1 VARLR
6 SPCSVVNL
14 VEYFLLPGPPRL
26 SGACRHFVGARSA
39 EHTGVRAGRRGCR
52 RRDEHGCRR
61 RCGGVAAHAHA
72 HAGAGGKSP
81 DSSLQGAKRR
91 LIRIANQCGLPVSWS
106 IVFGCEPVRSTVHL
120 LLALVVACVSVP
132 TLWAPRRV
140 SCVACGAR
148 GRGKQRARL
157 GDVGSGATKRCR
169 LATQGHHSHTQ
180 VL

>member
-1 VARLR
+1 VCGL
-6 SPCSVVNL
+6 
-14 VEYFLLPGPPRL
+14 G
-26 SGACRHFVGARSA
+26 GGDVGAETSMDVGA
-39 EHTGVRAGRRGCR
+39 AAAVRYT
-52 RRDEHGCRR
+52 HL
-61 RCGGVAAHAHA
+61 GVAAHAHA

-180 VL
+180 VLQGNQGHH